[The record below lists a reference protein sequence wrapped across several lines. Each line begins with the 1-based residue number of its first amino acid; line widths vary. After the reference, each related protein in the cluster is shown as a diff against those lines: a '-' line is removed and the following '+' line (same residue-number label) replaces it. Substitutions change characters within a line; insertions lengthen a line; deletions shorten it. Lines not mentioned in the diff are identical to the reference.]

1 MASVLRE
8 KQISALKRMLNFNA
22 NITKASVSE
31 PVWKILV
38 YDRYGQDIISPIL
51 SVKELRDMGVTL
63 HLLLHSD
70 RDPIPDVPTIYFVMP
85 NEENI
90 VRISQD
96 FRNQLYD
103 SYFLNFIS
111 PISRQRLEDLAS
123 ASLNAGCVSSVNS
136 VFDQYLNFI
145 TVEDN
150 LYFLRHQDRSSL
162 NYFAVNRGDMKDTEM
177 EFLIDTI
184 VDSLFSVFV
193 TLGAVPIIRSPRG
206 NAAEMVAEKLDKKI
220 RENLRDARN
229 SLFAPDGMPTP
240 FSFQRPLLA
249 ILDRNQD
256 MATPLHH
263 TWTYQALAHDV
274 LDLQLNR
281 VSIEEVTEKAGH
293 VGAKPRKRTKTFDLN
308 PTDKFWMQYKGS
320 PFPIVAEAVQG
331 ELDSYRSSEEEV
343 KRLKAAM
350 GLEMSNG
357 ADEVIGS
364 MSDNTAKLTSA
375 VSSLPELLEKKR
387 LIDMHMTVA
396 TAILD
401 HIKSRKLDVYFEI
414 EEKILGKAMLEKS
427 LMDMITDPEAGL
439 PSDKLRLFLISF
451 ICGPPMTEAEVDQYI
466 TALKDAGCEV
476 ETVQYMRRW
485 KTYSK
490 LSSNSTS
497 QYSGGTKTVSMFSK
511 LMSHGSQFVM
521 EGVKNL
527 VVKKHNLP
535 ITRIVDSLMEMKS
548 LPETDDY
555 RYFDPKLLRP
565 TDSSSIPRNRSPFQ
579 DAVVFVVGG
588 GNYIEYQNL
597 MDYTK
602 GKTNPVQKKIVYGC
616 TDLVNAD
623 QFLKQLCQLGC
634 DMH

>member
-1 MASVLRE
+1 MGTVLRE

-22 NITKASVSE
+22 NITKASVAE

-38 YDRYGQDIISPIL
+38 YDRYGQDIISPL
-51 SVKELRDMGVTL
+51 MSVKDLRDMGVTL

-70 RDPIPDVPTIYFVMP
+70 REHLPDVPVVYFVMP
-85 NEENI
+85 NEEN
-90 VRISQD
+90 VMRISQD
-96 FRNQLYD
+96 LRNQLYD
-103 SYFLNFIS
+103 NYYLNFIS
-111 PISRQRLEDLAS
+111 PISRARLEDLAN
-123 ASLNAGCVSSVNS
+123 ASIQAGCVSSINS

-145 TVEDN
+145 TLENDMFV
-150 LYFLRHQDRSSL
+150 LKHQDRRSL
-162 NYFAVNRGDMKDTEM
+162 NYFAINRGDMKDSEM
-177 EFLIDTI
+177 EILIDSI
-184 VDSLFSVFV
+184 VDSLFSTFV
-193 TLGAVPIIRSPRG
+193 TLGVVPIIRSPRG
-206 NAAEMVAEKLDKKI
+206 NAAEMVSEKLDKKI
-220 RENLRDARN
+220 RENLRDTRN
-229 SLFAPDGMPTP
+229 SLFAPDGIPSS
-240 FSFQRPLLA
+240 FSFQRPLLV

-281 VSIEEVTEKAGH
+281 VNMEEPVEKTSH
-293 VGAKPRKRTKTFDLN
+293 LGAKPRKRTKTFDLSH
-308 PTDKFWMQYKGS
+308 TDKFWTQYKGS
-320 PFPIVAEAVQG
+320 PFPIVAEAVQE
-331 ELDSYRSSEEEV
+331 ELDAYRSSEEEV
-343 KRLKAAM
+343 KRLKSAM
-350 GLEMSNG
+350 GLDVNSGN
-357 ADEVIGS
+357 DELVGS

-414 EEKILGKAMLEKS
+414 EEKIMGKATLEKS

-439 PSDKLRLFLISF
+439 PSDKLRLFIISF
-451 ICGPPMTEAEVDQYI
+451 ICGPSMTDAEVDQYV
-466 TALKDAGCEV
+466 TALQDAGCNV

-485 KTYSK
+485 KAYSK
-490 LSSNSTS
+490 LSSQTTS

-555 RYFDPKLLRP
+555 RYFDPKLLRQ
-565 TDSSSIPRNRSPFQ
+565 TDSSSVPRNRSPFQ
-579 DAVVFVVGG
+579 EAVVFVVGG

-597 MDYTK
+597 IDYTK
-602 GKTNPVQKKIVYGC
+602 GKTHPVQKKIIYGS

-623 QFLKQLCQLGC
+623 QFLKQLYQLGTEIQ
-634 DMH
+634 

>member
-1 MASVLRE
+1 MGSVMRE
-8 KQISALKRMLNFNA
+8 KQINALKRMLNFNVNA
-22 NITKASVSE
+22 SKASVAE
-31 PVWKILV
+31 PVWKVLV
-38 YDRYGQDIISPIL
+38 YDRYGQDIISPLL
-51 SVKELRDMGVTL
+51 SVKDLRDLGVTL

-70 RDPIPDVPTIYFVMP
+70 RETIPDVPVVYFVMP

-90 VRISQD
+90 TRIAQD

-103 SYFLNFIS
+103 SFYLNFIS

-123 ASLNAGCVSSVNS
+123 AALLAGCVSSINS

-145 TVEDN
+145 TLENDMFI
-150 LYFLRHQDRSSL
+150 LKHQDRSSL
-162 NYFAVNRGDMKDTEM
+162 NYYAINRGDMKDTEM
-177 EFLIDTI
+177 EILIDNI

-193 TLGAVPIIRSPRG
+193 TLGVVPIIRCPRG
-206 NAAEMVAEKLDKKI
+206 NAAEMVSEKLDKKI
-220 RENLRDARN
+220 RENLRDTRN
-229 SLFAPDGMPTP
+229 SLFAPDGIPSS
-240 FSFQRPLLA
+240 FSFQRPLLV

-281 VSIEEVTEKAGH
+281 VSMDEVNEKTGH
-293 VGAKPRKRTKTFDLN
+293 LGAKPRKRIKTYDLS
-308 PTDKFWMQYKGS
+308 PSDKFWMQYKG
-320 PFPIVAEAVQG
+320 
-331 ELDSYRSSEEEV
+331 
-343 KRLKAAM
+343 
-350 GLEMSNG
+350 
-357 ADEVIGS
+357 
-364 MSDNTAKLTSA
+364 
-375 VSSLPELLEKKR
+375 SSLPELLEKKR
-387 LIDMHMTVA
+387 LIDMHMSVA

-414 EEKILGKAMLEKS
+414 EEKIMGRATLEKS

-451 ICGPPMTEAEVDQYI
+451 ICGPTMTEAEVDQYI
-466 TALKDAGCEV
+466 TALQDAGCDV
-476 ETVQYMRRW
+476 ESIQYMRRW

-490 LSSNSTS
+490 LSSHTAS

-511 LMSHGSQFVM
+511 LMSHGSQLVM

-555 RYFDPKLLRP
+555 KYFDPKLLRP
-565 TDSSSIPRNRSPFQ
+565 TDSASVPRNRSPFQ

-588 GNYIEYQNL
+588 GDYIEYQNL
-597 MDYTK
+597 IDYTK
-602 GKTNPVQKKIVYGC
+602 GKTTPVQKKIIYGS

-623 QFLKQLCQLGC
+623 QFIKQLHLLGTEIQ
-634 DMH
+634 

>member
-1 MASVLRE
+1 
-8 KQISALKRMLNFNA
+8 MLNFNV
-22 NITKASVSE
+22 NISKTSVAE
-31 PVWKILV
+31 PVWKVLV
-38 YDRYGQDIISPIL
+38 YDRYGQDIISPLL
-51 SVKELRDMGVTL
+51 SVKDLREMGVTL

-70 RDPIPDVPTIYFVMP
+70 REPIPDVPVIYFVMP

-90 VRISQD
+90 SRIGQD

-103 SYFLNFIS
+103 SFYLNFIS
-111 PISRQRLEDLAS
+111 PISRSYLEDLAS
-123 ASLNAGCVSSVNS
+123 AALQAGCVSSINS

-145 TVEDN
+145 TLENDMYI
-150 LYFLRHQDRSSL
+150 LKHQDRSSL
-162 NYFAVNRGDMKDTEM
+162 NYYAINRGDMKDTEM
-177 EFLIDTI
+177 EILIDSI

-193 TLGAVPIIRSPRG
+193 TLGVVPIIRCPRG
-206 NAAEMVAEKLDKKI
+206 NAAEMVSEKLDKKI
-220 RENLRDARN
+220 RENLRDTRN
-229 SLFAPDGMPTP
+229 SLFAPDGIPSS
-240 FSFQRPLLA
+240 FSFQRPLLVV
-249 ILDRNQD
+249 LDRNQD

-281 VSIEEVTEKAGH
+281 VTMDEATEKTGH
-293 VGAKPRKRTKTFDLN
+293 LGAKPRKRTKMFDLN
-308 PTDKFWMQYKGS
+308 PSDKFWMQYKGS
-320 PFPIVAEAVQG
+320 PFPIVAEAVQE
-331 ELDSYRSSEEEV
+331 ELDAYRSSEEEV
-343 KRLKAAM
+343 KRLKSAM
-350 GLEMSNG
+350 GLDASSG

-414 EEKILGKAMLEKS
+414 EEKIMGRATLEKS

-439 PSDKLRLFLISF
+439 PTDKLRLFLISF
-451 ICGPPMTEAEVDQYI
+451 ICGPSMTEAEVDQYV
-466 TALKDAGCEV
+466 TALKDAGCDV
-476 ETVQYMRRW
+476 ESVQYMRRW

-490 LSSNSTS
+490 LSSHTAS

-565 TDSSSIPRNRSPFQ
+565 TDSSSVPRNRSPFQ

-597 MDYTK
+597 VDYTK
-602 GKTNPVQKKIVYGC
+602 GKTNPVQKKIIYGS
-616 TDLVNAD
+616 TDLVNSD
-623 QFLKQLCQLGC
+623 QFLRQLHLLGTE
-634 DMH
+634 MQ